1 VLRWLTLTFA
11 LLATPAAA
19 AEWVLSMAEPRV
31 KAGARFEL
39 ELRAPA
45 GEALPDTIGLRI
57 RGDRAGRV
65 IAAQASAPADGARRA
80 YAGVVPQTA
89 SGTLVLELIDRE
101 SSAVVLLVEPAPGTL
116 RELVTR
122 ESAQTLEPPLSEND
136 PIYFIVGTRGGT
148 TARLQL
154 SFKYRLFD
162 RELGWGREQ
171 PWLAELYFGYTQT
184 SIWNLSDKSAPFRD
198 TSYRPSLFW
207 LWQRA
212 DDKTWIDA
220 LRAGYEHESNG
231 KDGASSRTI
240 DTLFLRPEWVWTLA
254 DGNRIEFTPKV
265 YGYLDKEDNADIQR
279 YRGYVD
285 WRLRYGDRERI
296 WSAMARLGTAG
307 KGSLTLDYSQRT
319 RVLGI
324 GPLSG
329 YFHAQLFAGYG
340 ETILDYNRRRKTQLR
355 VGFAIIP

>member
-1 VLRWLTLTFA
+1 MLRWLTLTIA

-19 AEWVLSMAEPRV
+19 AGWVLSMAEPRV
-31 KAGARFEL
+31 KAGARFEF

-45 GEALPDTIGLRI
+45 GEALPDAIGLRV

-80 YAGVVPQTA
+80 YAGVVPQA
-89 SGTLVLELIDRE
+89 VSGTLVLELVDRE
-101 SSAVVLLVEPAPGTL
+101 SSALVLLVEPAPGTL

-122 ESAQTLEPPLSEND
+122 ESAHALEPPLSENE
-136 PIYFIVGTRGGT
+136 PTYFIVGTRGGT
-148 TARLQL
+148 TARFQL

-162 RELGWGREQ
+162 RDLGWGRDQ
-171 PWLAELYFGYTQT
+171 PWLAGFYFGYTQT
-184 SIWNLSDKSAPFRD
+184 SIWNLSDESAPFRD

-207 LWQRA
+207 LWQRT

-231 KDGASSRTI
+231 KDGAGSRSV
-240 DTLFLRPEWVWTLA
+240 DTLLLRPEWTWTLA
-254 DGNRIEFTPKV
+254 DGKRIEFTPKL
-265 YGYLDKEDNADIQR
+265 YGYLDKEDNPDIQR

-296 WSAMARLGTAG
+296 WTAMARAGTAG
-307 KGSLTLDYSQRT
+307 KGSVTIDFSQRT

-329 YFHAQLFAGYG
+329 YFHAQFFAGYG
-340 ETILDYNRRRKTQLR
+340 ETVLDYDRRRKSQLR